1 LYIIAIQLQGKEDI
15 MGKRGRVPITPST
28 RRSERVLSRITP
40 LELMAL
46 GTVVEKYKYK
56 SISTLIQKMIQNNR
70 QVRRE
75 LTILKRMK
83 RSKYD

>member
-1 LYIIAIQLQGKEDI
+1 
-15 MGKRGRVPITPST
+15 MRKRGRVPITPST

-46 GTVVEKYKYK
+46 GVVVEKYKYK
-56 SISTLIQKMIQNNR
+56 SISTLIQSMIQRNKF
-70 QVRRE
+70 VKKE